1 MKQCKEALRAD
12 LLPGTTQPYSV
23 TMRLLADGVLH
34 LPDAQDYARLQTPAG
49 PACLV
54 GNSLHFQRPSMDE

>member
-34 LPDAQDYARLQTPAG
+34 LPDAQDYARLQAPAG
-49 PACLV
+49 RGCLV
-54 GNSLHFQRPSMDE
+54 AKSLHFRLPRTGE